1 MGSGIKKIENC
12 NYAVN
17 LGKQIK
23 FSLVGIAGSDIHA
36 ANKVLT
42 LGMVGGER
50 KGEEEERKRRRGEG
64 RSFFYFY
71 YIINIVG

>member
-42 LGMVGGER
+42 LGMVGEKVRER
-50 KGEEEERKRRRGEG
+50 ERKREKG
-64 RSFFYFY
+64 RMELFYFY
-71 YIINIVG
+71 FMINVVG